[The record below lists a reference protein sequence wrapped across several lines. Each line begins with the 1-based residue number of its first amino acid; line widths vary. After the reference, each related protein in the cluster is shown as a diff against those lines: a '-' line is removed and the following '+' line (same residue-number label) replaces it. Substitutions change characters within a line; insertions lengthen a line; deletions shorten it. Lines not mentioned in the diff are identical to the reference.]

1 VVIKTTDMAKRLTRE
16 QKNQRAVEDL
26 INKMFEIAGYD
37 ISYVDIKDRK
47 DTWYTEWTM
56 TVTQNEEWKKWG
68 RQYLK
73 EKFRYNKLIC
83 EREMNMVSLM
93 WGLKFS
99 DFDYV

>member
-1 VVIKTTDMAKRLTRE
+1 MAKRLSRQE
-16 QKNQRAVEDL
+16 KIDQAIKDL

-47 DTWYTEWTM
+47 DAWYTDWTM
-56 TVTQNEEWKKWG
+56 TVAQNEEWKKWG

-73 EKFRYNKLIC
+73 EKFRYNKIIC

-99 DFDYV
+99 DLEYNLS